1 MTIELIEQ
9 GQQATTAAQGASVG
23 EVALQNP
30 QRGAIQGAGYRNN
43 MVTTPTPGDLLRIA
57 LESGADLDRL
67 ERLMDLQAKWE
78 AGEARKAWVKAMT
91 EFKAEPLEIFKR
103 KHVSFTTR
111 DGDTTSY
118 KHAELSD
125 VADVVVPAMAR
136 HGLSHRWDVKQ
147 EAGRIIVTCTVTHAA
162 GHSESVTMDAAPDD
176 SGKKNNIQKVASA
189 VTYLQRYTLLASTG
203 LATKSEHDDDGAA
216 TGAAGD
222 AESKGPDAAA
232 YEAMLDEFRAA
243 ALNGEKALRKHYNE
257 NTPTDDFWKRHS
269 RELKEAARRADAEAA
284 R

>member
-1 MTIELIEQ
+1 MTIELIEPA
-9 GQQATTAAQGASVG
+9 QQAQAGAVVAQQQHRG
-23 EVALQNP
+23 EIV
-30 QRGAIQGAGYRNN
+30 GAGSRA
-43 MVTTPTPGDLLRIA
+43 MVATPTPGDLLRIA

-103 KHVSFTTR
+103 KQVRFETR
-111 DGDTTSY
+111 DGDVTSY

-203 LATKSEHDDDGAA
+203 LATKSEHDDDGAS
-216 TGAAGD
+216 TGAVDG
-222 AESKGPDAAA
+222 AEPQGPDAAA
-232 YEAMLDEFRAA
+232 YEAMLDGFRAA
-243 ALNGEKALRKHYNE
+243 ALNGDQALRKHYTE
-257 NTPTDDFWKRHS
+257 NKPTDDFWKRHS